1 MIYVHLFCP
10 THTGRCSTYSC
21 TLQTEEFY
29 LQKKQEKS
37 CHGYMIMWGLAKV
50 SHGIQIFEMVAGAS
64 RDLASKTFSGEF
76 SVSQNGLKN
85 PNRVFKSVL
94 D

>member
-1 MIYVHLFCP
+1 MFICFVLLIQEDVVP
-10 THTGRCSTYSC
+10 TAAPCK
-21 TLQTEEFY
+21 
-29 LQKKQEKS
+29 QKSFICKKEQEKS